1 MGNVLVVAAPGE
13 HMNTAV
19 VTGASRGVGEAV
31 ARRFAAEGVHV
42 VLCARTEA
50 EITGVAEDIA
60 GDGSE
65 ATAVRADVRDEY
77 DTERLMETAARA
89 GDAGGIDCVVANAGV
104 YHGAPGGTPLSEA
117 TYSAFDDAL
126 RTNVRGVFTTIR
138 EAVPHLTAD
147 SRAFVPSGAIA
158 RDAKPGFGA
167 YAVSKA
173 GAEAVARQ
181 FAAELEHPVG
191 VLDPGQLSTDLTG
204 NGPGRDPAD
213 VAGMVLWA
221 AGLPDEELNG
231 EVLDLR
237 AWKTATR

>member
-1 MGNVLVVAAPGE
+1 MD
-13 HMNTAV
+13 TAV

-42 VLCARTEA
+42 VLCARDEAKLTE
-50 EITGVAEDIA
+50 VAEDVPA
-60 GDGSE
+60 DGGE
-65 ATAVRADVRDEY
+65 VTTMRADVRDEY

-89 GDAGGIDCVVANAGV
+89 GETGGIDCVVANAGV
-104 YHGAPGGTPLSEA
+104 YHGAPGQTPLSGVG
-117 TYSAFDDAL
+117 YSAFDDTF

-173 GAEAVARQ
+173 AAEAVARQ
-181 FAAELEHPVG
+181 FAAELDAAVG
-191 VLDPGQLSTDLTG
+191 VLDLGQLSTELT
-204 NGPGRDPAD
+204 NNAKGRDPDD
-213 VAGMVLWA
+213 VAPMFWWA
-221 AGLPDEELNG
+221 ATEADAETVDG
-231 EVLDLR
+231 EVVDLR
-237 AWKTATR
+237 AWKKATR